1 MTLRTFIYGED
12 GFNNIVLANSLSM
25 LGLDII
31 GEVDSEIVAL
41 REITHHAPDVVVL
54 QIDLGHLK
62 AIDLAK
68 TLRKRFPKLGIV
80 LATKATDIRLIGV
93 EKIDLPIGIL
103 VSQVSK
109 HSDLDNLKM
118 AISKAPNCTTC
129 RPEFNECDFLSDVQV
144 ETLRM
149 MAAGNANSEIA
160 RMRFVSEKSIEQM
173 LARIALSLGLIF
185 DHKYN
190 SRVRLLNSYYQLVN
204 GRM

>member
-12 GFNNIVLANSLSM
+12 GFNNIVLTNSLSM
-25 LGLDII
+25 LGIDII

-41 REITHHAPDVVVL
+41 REITHHSPDVVVL
-54 QIDLGHLK
+54 QIDLGQLK
-62 AIDLAK
+62 AIELAI
-68 TLRKRFPKLGIV
+68 TLRKRFPNLGIV

-93 EKIDLPIGIL
+93 EKRDLPIGVL
-103 VSQVSK
+103 VSQISK
-109 HSDLDNLKM
+109 HSDLDNLKA
-118 AISKAPNCTTC
+118 AIIQSINCTTC
-129 RPEFNECDFLSDVQV
+129 EPEFHICDFLSDVQV
-144 ETLRM
+144 ETFRM

-160 RMRFVSEKSIEQM
+160 KMRFVSEKSIEQM

-190 SRVRLLNSYYQLVN
+190 SRVRLLNSYYELVN